1 MSKQWENEKAKE
13 IHRQTGTDIRTYRCG
28 YSGNNAMPQ
37 PDVLIT
43 TPMNNYAVEMKGPI
57 AGEYCRVQTDDI
69 DQLIE
74 CTNSYTTAAL
84 VVKFQNRETLVVRFF
99 DKASGIEAY
108 DDLSDAEKFAALIP
122 NEFDPRVSDAGTL
135 MLTKPDL
142 DSDWPSATA
151 GSNDVDAIL
160 SGLGIPT
167 DDSVVI
173 A

>member
-13 IHRQTGTDIRTYRCG
+13 IHRQTGTDVRTYRCG
-28 YSGNNAMPQ
+28 YSGSNAMPQ

-43 TPMNNYAVEMKGPI
+43 TPTNNYAVEMKGPI
-57 AGEYCRVQTDDI
+57 AGEYCSVDEDDI
-69 DQLIE
+69 EQIVE

-84 VVKFQNRETLVVRFF
+84 VIKFQNRETLVVRFF

-108 DDLSDAEKFAALIP
+108 DDLTPAEKFAALIP
-122 NEFDPRVSDAGTL
+122 NEFDPRVTDSGTL
-135 MLTKPDL
+135 RVTKPDL
-142 DSDWPSATA
+142 DSGWPSAQA
-151 GSNDVDAIL
+151 GSGDVDAIL

-167 DDSVVI
+167 GDSVVI